1 MTEYESIPQQIPT
14 EYTITTYLLVKNPIC
29 PTILLFTLLK
39 TLRRRYEYQRFNAL
53 QENNCYTKHTIALC
67 GQIARRML
75 KS

>member
-1 MTEYESIPQQIPT
+1 MTEYEYIPQQIPT
-14 EYTITTYLLVKNPIC
+14 QYTIKTYLLVKNPTC
-29 PTILLFTLLK
+29 RTLLLFTLLK
-39 TLRRRYEYQRFNAL
+39 TLRLRYEYQRFNSV